1 MQVDS
6 TFGSDSSTLLNW
18 TFCSAGECVCKRFNI
33 WFCHFQIPELDILF
47 CRRLH
52 LQVVQHLVMT
62 VLHSPN
68 WTFGSVLAR
77 GSTFASFS
85 FTFPTFDILA
95 LHVFTKASD
104 SAFGSF
110 SFTFKIGH
118 FVHQMITFTSVS
130 TFVSVSIVLIPSM
143 VETNLFDL

>member
-18 TFCSAGECVCKRFNI
+18 TFCSAGECVSKRFNI
-33 WFCHFQIPELDILF
+33 WFCHFQIPELDIWF

-52 LQVVQHLVMT
+52 LQMVQHLVMT
-62 VLHSPN
+62 VLHSPKLDIWFCTCKGFN
-68 WTFGSVLAR
+68 ICFSQFYISHFRHFGSACV
-77 GSTFASFS
+77 
-85 FTFPTFDILA
+85 
-95 LHVFTKASD
+95 HKASD

-118 FVHQMITFTSVS
+118 LVRQMITFTSVS
-130 TFVSVSIVLIPSM
+130 TFVSVSIVLISSM
-143 VETNLFDL
+143 VETNLF